1 MTSYRFE
8 VSCQRCGG
16 DVEHVNATPA
26 TSVHAVAVCRCVS
39 CDRQWELYLTMTPHA
54 ARDNAAKER
63 ERKAEVKRRN
73 QPPVSGD
80 PKLVA
85 LFLRQMEAV

>member
-1 MTSYRFE
+1 MTSYVFS

-39 CDRQWELYLTMTPHA
+39 CDRQWELYLTMRSHSA
-54 ARDNAAKER
+54 WDNAAKER
-63 ERKAEVKRRN
+63 ERKARLRAE
-73 QPPVSGD
+73 
-80 PKLVA
+80 KLA
-85 LFLRQMEAV
+85 PA